1 MANNLRPTH
10 LLMAVEAATAGQ
22 LADIL
27 TLQNIARTVKS
38 ALQPHNAKNC
48 TMLNEALYQIDVTH
62 GLDAFVQIYVAL
74 QNRGVSVRI
83 LFFDQEPSWV
93 FPEENH

>member
-22 LADIL
+22 PADIL
-27 TLQNIARTVKS
+27 RLQNIARTVKS
-38 ALQPHNAKNC
+38 ALQQCNAKNC
-48 TMLNEALYQIDVTH
+48 TMLNEALYQVDVTH
-62 GLDAFVQIYVAL
+62 GLDTFVQLYIAL
-74 QNRGVSVRI
+74 QSQGVAVRI